1 MCLLTLHR
9 IRSARLSEGMNV
21 SRFCIRTFTA
31 KSLAVKCPQKT
42 IQMPRSGQWRA
53 VPTGTWHPPAPH
65 FIPAQNTGRTC
76 NNARLR
82 HLATGNKDRLDLQ
95 EAQNQRSA
103 EKYTL
108 IYKLP
113 AIKFL
118 RALSRLKLL
127 QTGIT
132 TALLPAVCYLYL
144 EGQVSSSLLGYTAGV
159 ASFAALM
166 LYSMSHYL
174 RRVIGMMYLSDS
186 RATLRVSHLTFWGR
200 RHDLYLPVSEVM
212 TLGDT
217 GDSRNETLLQLRRY
231 KHPDVLYFST
241 RLGQVVDRERFAEV
255 FGSVP

>member
-1 MCLLTLHR
+1 MRTF
-9 IRSARLSEGMNV
+9 SAR
-21 SRFCIRTFTA
+21 
-31 KSLAVKCPQKT
+31 SLAVKCHQKT
-42 IQMPRSGQWRA
+42 IQVPRWGQWRA
-53 VPTGTWHPPAPH
+53 APSITWHPPAPH
-65 FIPAQNTGRTC
+65 SIPAQNMACIKTQ
-76 NNARLR
+76 LR
-82 HLATGNKDRLDLQ
+82 HLSTGNKDRLDLQ
-95 EAQNQRSA
+95 EAQSQRGA

-113 AIKFL
+113 AIKLL

-144 EGQVSSSLLGYTAGV
+144 EGQVSSSLLTYTAGI
-159 ASFAALM
+159 ASFAAVM

-186 RATLRVSHLTFWGR
+186 RATLKVSHLTFWGR

-217 GDSRNETLLQLRRY
+217 GDSRNETLLQLRLS
-231 KHPDVLYFST
+231 KHCDVLYFST